1 MFVRAKLLGSFLAL
15 ALGSLPAAAG
25 AGESLDEL
33 PRSKRA
39 TGDDAAELAPV
50 GLTDARSLTKH
61 HWAVSYR
68 YAWIHADDVLDKD
81 QHESTDEVLEQFQ
94 RTPTKR
100 NLQVHLVGISYAP
113 FSRLTVSAKLP
124 ILVQK
129 THSIAAG
136 PPRESFATSSGGFG
150 DLELRGLFPFMRNRN
165 QSLQLELGLTV
176 PTGSV
181 SEMGRG
187 PEGVSEL
194 LTLPQQTGSGTVDLL
209 SGFVYRGRWQTVSW
223 GFVGRGRFRM
233 YDNHKDYR
241 LGNQY
246 LLSTWFSQ
254 SWTEWMSTS
263 LRLSWNRRE
272 AGQPRSSATVDPEYD
287 PKRLAGEF
295 LEIGPGV
302 NFKMPILGRP
312 RLGVEMT
319 WPFYQTV
326 QGPQLEHDWQLTSG
340 VQWVF

>member
-1 MFVRAKLLGSFLAL
+1 MCPVSKLLGLCLA
-15 ALGSLPAAAG
+15 GVMGAAPVAAVAG
-25 AGESLDEL
+25 AALDEL

-39 TGDDAAELAPV
+39 TGDDSAELAPI
-50 GLTDARSLTKH
+50 GLTDARTLSRH

-68 YAWIHADDVLDKD
+68 YAWIHADDVLDGD
-81 QHESTDEVLEQFQ
+81 QHESSDEVLEQFQ
-94 RTPTKR
+94 RTPKKR

-113 FSRLTVSAKLP
+113 FSRLTLSAKLP

-129 THSIAAG
+129 THALAAG

-150 DLELRGLFPFMRNRN
+150 DLELRALLPFMRNRN
-165 QSLQLELGLTV
+165 QSLQLELGMTV

-187 PEGVSEL
+187 PDGVSEL
-194 LTLPQQTGSGTVDLL
+194 LTIPQQTGSGTVDLL

-223 GFVGRGRFRM
+223 GFVGRGRFRL

-246 LLSTWFSQ
+246 LLSTWVSQ
-254 SWTEWMSTS
+254 SWTDWMSTS
-263 LRLSWNRRE
+263 LRLSWNRHE
-272 AGQPRSSATVDPEYD
+272 AGRPRNTATVDPGYD

-295 LEIGPGV
+295 LDIGPGV
-302 NFKMPILGRP
+302 NFEMPILGRP
-312 RLGVEMT
+312 RLGIEMT